1 MTRSGKTCR
10 VVCNAVSRFSD
21 SRPAVGR
28 LSPGSRSS
36 ACTSASCGQ
45 PSDRPRPSVSASL
58 RRCGPQASGRR
69 DVRNRSAQP
78 LSAGFAPARK
88 PFENRQARFLP
99 DFQARIAPKITVLY
113 TNGKICAKEHK
124 SHFAFY
130 ALLLSHPTRGAWIEM
145 LSPDILK
152 LLVQKSHPTRG
163 AWIEIC
169 NIYLDNMNCVSHP
182 TRGAWIEILINHHNK
197 IFVQSHPTRGAW
209 IEILASAATQI
220 ITVGRTLPGV
230 RGLKYGSHYRRRS

>member
-130 ALLLSHPTRGAWIEM
+130 ALLLSHPTRGAWIE
-145 LSPDILK
+145 
-152 LLVQKSHPTRG
+152 
-163 AWIEIC
+163 
-169 NIYLDNMNCVSHP
+169 
-182 TRGAWIEILINHHNK
+182 
-197 IFVQSHPTRGAW
+197 IFQALFKRHVFRR
-209 IEILASAATQI
+209 
-220 ITVGRTLPGV
+220 RTLPGV
-230 RGLKYGSHYRRRS
+230 RGLKLLYHGYRDLSRVVAPYPGCVD

>member
-130 ALLLSHPTRGAWIEM
+130 ALLLSHPTRGAWIEIF
-145 LSPDILK
+145 SSKHRSRIH
-152 LLVQKSHPTRG
+152 KSHPTRG
-163 AWIEIC
+163 AWIE
-169 NIYLDNMNCVSHP
+169 MTVS
-182 TRGAWIEILINHHNK
+182 T
-197 IFVQSHPTRGAW
+197 S
-209 IEILASAATQI
+209 SAMRCI
-220 ITVGRTLPGV
+220 SRTLPGV
-230 RGLKYGSHYRRRS
+230 RGLKFLSVGRHPLFGWCRTLPGVRGLK

>member
-130 ALLLSHPTRGAWIEM
+130 ALLLSHPTRGAWIEIYF
-145 LSPDILK
+145 SGSGGSGGAS
-152 LLVQKSHPTRG
+152 SHPTRG
-163 AWIEIC
+163 AWIEIGVVC
-169 NIYLDNMNCVSHP
+169 WVRVIATCRTLPGVRGLKCHRLITLLDVS
-182 TRGAWIEILINHHNK
+182 L
-197 IFVQSHPTRGAW
+197 
-209 IEILASAATQI
+209 
-220 ITVGRTLPGV
+220 GRTLPGV
-230 RGLKYGSHYRRRS
+230 RGLKYLETLETSVTTIVAPYPGCVD

>member
-1 MTRSGKTCR
+1 MNTDFGGSDAASHIYLFGKMTRSGKTCR

-130 ALLLSHPTRGAWIEM
+130 ALLLSHPTRGAWIEISIYPAYKNQ
-145 LSPDILK
+145 LSHVAPY
-152 LLVQKSHPTRG
+152 PG
-163 AWIEIC
+163 
-169 NIYLDNMNCVSHP
+169 CVD
-182 TRGAWIEILINHHNK
+182 
-197 IFVQSHPTRGAW
+197 
-209 IEILASAATQI
+209 
-220 ITVGRTLPGV
+220 
-230 RGLKYGSHYRRRS
+230 

>member
-130 ALLLSHPTRGAWIEM
+130 ALLLSHPTRGAWIE
-145 LSPDILK
+145 ILK
-152 LLVQKSHPTRG
+152 RFFKRRADISRTLPGVRGLKFPEIYPLQSPVMSHPTRG
-163 AWIEIC
+163 AWIEIQKP
-169 NIYLDNMNCVSHP
+169 LDKPRNPWVAPYPGCVD
-182 TRGAWIEILINHHNK
+182 
-197 IFVQSHPTRGAW
+197 
-209 IEILASAATQI
+209 
-220 ITVGRTLPGV
+220 
-230 RGLKYGSHYRRRS
+230 